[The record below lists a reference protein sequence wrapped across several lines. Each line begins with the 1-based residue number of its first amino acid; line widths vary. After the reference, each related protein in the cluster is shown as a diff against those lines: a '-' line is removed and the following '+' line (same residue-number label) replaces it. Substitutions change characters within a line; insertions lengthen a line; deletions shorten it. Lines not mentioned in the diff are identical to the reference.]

1 MRGET
6 QGAAELRQGKLTGT
20 LLVMEV
26 SLERGE
32 RETPESRCRLLR
44 IDARADGRAVFHPRP
59 HPEKQRLE
67 PGWQCMER

>member
-6 QGAAELRQGKLTGT
+6 QGAAELSQGTLTGT

-26 SLERGE
+26 ALERGE
-32 RETPESRCRLLR
+32 RESPESRCCLPR
-44 IDARADGRAVFHPRP
+44 IDARADGRAAFHLRP
-59 HPEKQRLE
+59 HPEKQELE